1 MRHSLPGL
9 HPPKRLDSS
18 QTPDGFTLIESLV
31 AVIIVSLTVVSVLP
45 PIFWA
50 TATRV
55 QNRRAEQAVQLAQ
68 NEIER
73 IRTLV
78 ERGTYKLEDLPP
90 ADGLRTDIR
99 AAGAVGAPA
108 TDSGVK
114 RSSTNSSCGPDNAK
128 QPLQVTQ
135 YIAVDTDPNNG
146 CKPEFM
152 IQVFRSA
159 GILPANAATSVT
171 PTAPLAFTMGVRV
184 YAAPALETLKRGGTL
199 QTMSARL
206 RGSSGLGQQATNPM
220 AVMYSTV
227 VQSRS
232 GVSLG
237 TYKKLCDQN
246 KEKAC

>member
-1 MRHSLPGL
+1 MHPSPLLSKKTHSNS
-9 HPPKRLDSS
+9 DTS
-18 QTPDGFTLIESLV
+18 GFTLIESLV

-68 NEIER
+68 SEIER

-78 ERGTYKLEDLPP
+78 ERGSYKLEDLPP

-99 AAGAVGAPA
+99 AAGAVGAPT
-108 TDSGVK
+108 TDSGIK
-114 RSSTNSSCGPDNAK
+114 RSSTNSACGPDNAK

-135 YIAVDTDPNNG
+135 YISVDTDPNNG

-152 IQVFRSA
+152 VQVFRSA
-159 GILPANAATSVT
+159 GILPANATTSVT

-184 YAAPALETLKRGGTL
+184 YAAPAFDTIKRGPL
-199 QTMSARL
+199 QTPNARL
-206 RGSSGLGQQATNPM
+206 RGSSGLGQQSTNPM
-220 AVMYSTV
+220 AVLYSTV

-246 KEKAC
+246 KDKSC